1 MEIDLIPKKIKI
13 ESNFPHFILTLT
25 NNNLRSFKILL
36 NILIIISIAKIS
48 VDLGSNYP
56 GFNDAYFFWYLLA
69 IGIIF
74 YQVWIDMWLGFGV
87 TEIYLNSTE
96 LVVTKKLF
104 RFSKTKQIDP
114 LQIICLEQSKDE
126 LEQKFAWKLKIKLS
140 NRHNKIDLV
149 TLQSL
154 EVSDWLSRLLADTY
168 RIEVITVKHP
178 FS

>member
-1 MEIDLIPKKIKI
+1 MEIDLIPENFKI

-36 NILIIISIAKIS
+36 NILMIISIAKIS
-48 VDLGSNYP
+48 VDLDSNYP
-56 GFNDAYFFWYLLA
+56 GNNAYLSLYLLV
-69 IGIIF
+69 IGTTF
-74 YQVWIDMWLGFGV
+74 YQVWMDIWLGFGV
-87 TEIYLNSTE
+87 TEIHLKPTE

-140 NRHNKIDLV
+140 NRYKKIDLV

-154 EVSDWLSRLLADTY
+154 EVSDWLIRLLADTY
-168 RIEVITVKHP
+168 QIEVIVIG
-178 FS
+178 SLDY